1 MAKRVGFIGLGNMG
15 IPMSK
20 RLLESGY
27 EVWGYDINPDAVE
40 AFVQAGGRAAA
51 SISEV
56 AQNTSTVLLS
66 LPDSKA
72 VEGVVEGEGG
82 LLRTAA
88 AGQVIIDMST
98 SHPSSTRRLGKLLK
112 EKGIDFLDAPVSGG
126 VRGAVAGTLT
136 VMVGGEEKLFEQ
148 SERVLRVFGP
158 NVHYV
163 GGPGAGHIL
172 KALNN
177 FLSASHLL
185 ATSEAMII
193 ATRLGLDPDRTIE
206 ILNQSTGRSNTSEVK
221 FPKYILPR
229 TFDAGFP
236 LKLLLKDISIA
247 TRLAKEE
254 NIPMHTGNLLEQ
266 MLAFA
271 VKGGAGDRDHTALIR
286 MLEEWTGECV
296 EGRAAKSRKGAK

>member
-1 MAKRVGFIGLGNMG
+1 MDKRVGFIGLGQMG
-15 IPMSK
+15 APMTR
-20 RLLESGY
+20 RLIEAGY
-27 EVWGYDINPDAVE
+27 EVWGYDIHPPAAE
-40 AFVQAGGRAAA
+40 TLAQAGGRAAA
-51 SISEV
+51 SIGQV
-56 AQNTSTVLLS
+56 AENAETILLS
-66 LPDSKA
+66 LPDSTA
-72 VEGVVEGEGG
+72 VESVVEGEGG
-82 LLRTAA
+82 LLHTAPT
-88 AGQVIIDMST
+88 GRLVIDMST
-98 SHPSSTRRLGKLLK
+98 SYPPSTRRLGKILEEK
-112 EKGIDFLDAPVSGG
+112 EINFLDAPVSGG

-136 VMVGGEEKLFEQ
+136 VMVGGEENLFEK
-148 SERVLRVFGP
+148 SEPILRVFGP

-163 GGPGAGHIL
+163 GGLGTGHIL

-185 ATSEAMII
+185 ATSEAMIV

-236 LKLLLKDISIA
+236 LRLLLKDVSIT

-254 NIPMHTGNLLEQ
+254 NIPMHSANLLEQ

-271 VKGGAGDRDHTALIR
+271 AAQGGGDWDHTALIR
-286 MLEEWTGECV
+286 MLEEWTDEIVRGKD
-296 EGRAAKSRKGAK
+296 AKD